1 MTVLDSNGK
10 PFTGKGPFT
19 VENGYSLAEILY
31 SRFLQS
37 LLVLFLIFET
47 VGLSQMFL
55 IGITNNYG
63 QGYDVPVRIT
73 FLGITFTEPPD

>member
-19 VENGYSLAEILY
+19 VENGYSLGEILY

-37 LLVLFLIFET
+37 FLVLFLAFQAVGWTE
-47 VGLSQMFL
+47 VGL
-55 IGITNNYG
+55 IVATNNHG
-63 QGYDVPVRIT
+63 QGYDVPVKTYILSHVFPT
-73 FLGITFTEPPD
+73 YWL

>member
-19 VENGYSLAEILY
+19 VENGYSLGEILY

-37 LLVLFLIFET
+37 FLVLFLAFQAVGWTE
-47 VGLSQMFL
+47 VGL
-55 IGITNNYG
+55 IVATNNHG
-63 QGYDVPVRIT
+63 QGYDVTLGLRIT
-73 FLGITFTEPPD
+73 EPSH

>member
-31 SRFLQS
+31 SRSLQ
-37 LLVLFLIFET
+37 VLFVFFLIFET
-47 VGLSQMFL
+47 VGISHIFL
-55 IGITNNYG
+55 ISITNNYG
-63 QGYDVPVRIT
+63 QGDDMPLGLRIT
-73 FLGITFTEPPD
+73 EPSH